1 MGLKKFFRDVKETME
16 KRANEDREFF
26 QQEIDQ
32 QSKKQNTEPGWT
44 WAEKNHDKIIEKHTV
59 GDVDL
64 DNIEDKKSATNI
76 FGKQGEIFGKP
87 DEIFANVFGSDN
99 KVSVRSDDSET
110 LHSTSYVDGSITDN
124 IENNE
129 FKNII
134 DTIQKDFPA
143 ENIIDE
149 KELQG
154 GLRIFLKTK
163 FPDSDI
169 QREVHTDDSVL
180 DLLVDQKYAFEVKV
194 PRNRTELRNLRGQ
207 IEEYKE
213 HFPNLCVVIYE
224 NEDYNMLEDIKKY
237 VDIYKEKYNVPS
249 VVLQGKKRK

>member
-1 MGLKKFFRDVKETME
+1 MKSLTSKNKPKE
-16 KRANEDREFF
+16 DSEFF
-26 QQEIDQ
+26 ETSFGDRKVSHINQSRMIALPKMALQNACGTSDGLSMTISLVQKGDEKFLKLTPICKTIDD
-32 QSKKQNTEPGWT
+32 EDIE
-44 WAEKNHDKIIEKHTV
+44 EKD
-59 GDVDL
+59 D
-64 DNIEDKKSATNI
+64 IED
-76 FGKQGEIFGKP
+76 
-87 DEIFANVFGSDN
+87 
-99 KVSVRSDDSET
+99 
-110 LHSTSYVDGSITDN
+110 
-124 IENNE
+124 NE
-129 FKNII
+129 FKTII